1 MVTSSKD
8 NQAFRLSRIE
18 ADGWNTAH
26 RVLAS
31 GPQQLSDVN
40 IASFNPHLSDPAR
53 ARWVLGFRN
62 AVSAAEG
69 K

>member
-1 MVTSSKD
+1 MSNKD
-8 NQAFRLSRIE
+8 SQAFRLSRIE
-18 ADGWNTAH
+18 AEGWNTAH

-31 GPQQLSDVN
+31 GPQSLNDVN
-40 IASFNPHLSDPAR
+40 VASFNPYVSDPAR

-62 AVSAAEG
+62 AVSSAQR